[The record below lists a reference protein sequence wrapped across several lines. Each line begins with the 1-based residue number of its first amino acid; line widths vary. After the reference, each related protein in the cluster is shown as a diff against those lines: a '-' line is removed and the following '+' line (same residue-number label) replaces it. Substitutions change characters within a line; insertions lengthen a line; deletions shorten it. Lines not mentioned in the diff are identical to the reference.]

1 MVTKFSI
8 LKMEA
13 LYVFKTVVTIYQS
26 TWHKI
31 PEDFSLH
38 IPSYSNRYSF
48 VLPAFVV
55 VTLKMVAVGFLH
67 SYVSLHYHTSLQS
80 RRNCIVVLKLSENQV
95 NMKHQ

>member
-1 MVTKFSI
+1 MSSKQWYLFTIQHGIRSQKNS
-8 LKMEA
+8 
-13 LYVFKTVVTIYQS
+13 VFTYLLI
-26 TWHKI
+26 
-31 PEDFSLH
+31 
-38 IPSYSNRYSF
+38 SNRYSF

-80 RRNCIVVLKLSENQV
+80 RRNCIVDLKLSENQV